1 MAGRR
6 SPDPL
11 VATVSEL
18 FLGRLIDNRWTPYDG
33 HREPE
38 KKGSGAQ
45 EHSRLSGTTA

>member
-1 MAGRR
+1 MADRQ

-18 FLGRLIDNRWTPYDG
+18 FLGRLIDNRWTPYAG

-38 KKGSGAQ
+38 KGSGAQ